1 MSHTIQELSEKP
13 VKRYI
18 SLRLEITAA
27 TILLIIAITAILSSF
42 SLRYERQALR
52 HEFIARI
59 LAQTRSVA
67 ATSSGSI
74 LLDIWEAGTI
84 LQPLAQ
90 NTIEESEDC
99 TNITIVDKN
108 EIIRGAK
115 ETFSM
120 NKTYQPEEGL
130 KIIEGD
136 FGQQEGE
143 TIAEK
148 NNSIYIKI
156 PIKKG
161 ELGTIGYIY
170 AVYDSSKLSKMLALA
185 LQNLIIISGIVLL
198 VGIVGAYFVSLM
210 LVGPVR
216 RLAEAARQIGLGNF
230 DVTVNTKSSNELGQL
245 AKTFNQTARSLKEAQ
260 KMMLE
265 KNRMEQELTIARQLQ
280 QSFLPDKFPLKLGV
294 DIYGLCRTAQVVGGD
309 YYDVLELD
317 KDNIGLIIA
326 DISGK
331 GLSGLLIM
339 SMVRNVLRSQ
349 AQRYQSPRR
358 ALIETNLLLMPDFQK
373 GRFVTSFLGIYN
385 LPNRLLTYA
394 NAGHCPLIYYRAS
407 DNIIAMLEKSGRPIG
422 LFTSGDFDERLEEGR
437 LELGKNDFI
446 LLFTDGITEAR
457 NGLGDPYEEQRL
469 LELVPTLRDLNS
481 KRIVEEIFNQVSQFC
496 GKEGTLGDDIT
507 IMVMKTAE
515 DTSAKET
522 DTPAPVV
529 ENIQEL

>member
-1 MSHTIQELSEKP
+1 LLSDTIKEISERP
-13 VKRYI
+13 PKRYI

-27 TILLIIAITAILSSF
+27 TIVLIVAVTAILSSF
-42 SLRYERQALR
+42 SLHYERQALR
-52 HEFIARI
+52 HEFISRI

-90 NTIEESEDC
+90 NTIKDSEDC
-99 TNITIVDKN
+99 TDITIVDKN

-115 ETFSM
+115 ETISL
-120 NKTYQPEEGL
+120 NKTYQPQEGL
-130 KIIEGD
+130 KAIDGE
-136 FGQQEGE
+136 FGQLEGE

-148 NNSIYIKI
+148 DSSIYIKA

-161 ELGTIGYIY
+161 ELGTIGYVY

-185 LQNLIIISGIVLL
+185 LQNLIIISGVVLL
-198 VGIVGAYFVSLM
+198 AGMGGAYLVSLM

-216 RLAEAARQIGLGNF
+216 RLADAARQIGQGNF
-230 DVTVNTKSSNELGQL
+230 DVSVNTKSSNELGQL
-245 AKTFNQTARSLKEAQ
+245 AETFNQTAKSLKEAQ

-280 QSFLPDKFPLKLGV
+280 HSFLPDKFPRRANL
-294 DIYGLCRTAQVVGGD
+294 DIYGHCRTAQAVGGD

-331 GLSGLLIM
+331 GLSGLLVM

-394 NAGHCPLIYYRAS
+394 NAGHCPLIYYRAK
-407 DNIIAMLEKSGRPIG
+407 DNITAALEKSGRPIG
-422 LFTSGDFDERLEEGR
+422 LFSSSDFDARLEEGR
-437 LELGKNDFI
+437 LELGNDDFI

-457 NGLGDPYEEQRL
+457 NGLEDPYGEQRL
-469 LELVPTLRDLNS
+469 LELIPTLRDLS
-481 KRIVEEIFNQVSQFC
+481 SRRIVEEIFSQVNRFC
-496 GKEGTLGDDIT
+496 GKEGSLGDDIT
-507 IMVMKTAE
+507 IMVMKVTE
-515 DTSAKET
+515 DISAPEENI
-522 DTPAPVV
+522 PAPAA
-529 ENIQEL
+529 ENA